1 MEHSVVPRD
10 SLPSRPICIGLT
22 CWRWEKRRPQAIVRL
37 AESLGVNVRLTEKIH
52 GLRREI
58 EAEVTG
64 VNTDRFIGE
73 FVRNC

>member
-1 MEHSVVPRD
+1 MEHSAVPRD
-10 SLPSRPICIGLT
+10 FLPSRPICIGLT

-37 AESLGVNVRLTEKIH
+37 AERLGVNVRLTEKIH

>member
-1 MEHSVVPRD
+1 MEHSAVPRD

-22 CWRWEKRRPQAIVRL
+22 CWRWEKRRPQAIVNL
-37 AESLGVNVRLTEKIH
+37 AERLGVNVRLTEKIH

-58 EAEVTG
+58 EAEVSG

-73 FVRNC
+73 FVRTC

>member
-1 MEHSVVPRD
+1 MEHSAVPRD
-10 SLPSRPICIGLT
+10 SLPSRPISIGLT
-22 CWRWEKRRPQAIVRL
+22 CWRWEKRRLQAIVSL
-37 AESLGVNVRLTEKIH
+37 AERLGVTVRLTEKIR